1 MKLLLDTN
9 ILLWLAAG
17 NLRITQDFLH
27 TLDEAENVFVSDI
40 SLLEIS
46 IKISV
51 GKLVRPSSFAEVLQK
66 LGTEK
71 LPISSSAL
79 DIIEGLPLLHRDPFD
94 RTLVAQAIAE
104 NATLVTGDKQLTEY
118 AVKSILV

>member
-9 ILLWLAAG
+9 VLLWLAAG

-27 TLDEAENVFVSDI
+27 TLDEAEKVFVSDI

-51 GKLVRPSSFAEVLQK
+51 GKLLRPHRFAEALQK

-71 LPISSSAL
+71 LPIDNSAL
-79 DIIEGLPLLHRDPFD
+79 DILEGLPLLHRDPFD

-118 AVKSILV
+118 DVKSILV